1 MSVFPGEH
9 YRLLASIVKI
19 LQPELAVEVGTFTG
33 LSALAMLTTLPRHG
47 RLITYDLIPWNQIN
61 ESALR
66 PSDFAD
72 DRLEQRIGDLTERS
86 FFEGNREVLSAATL
100 FFLDGPKDGRFEPDL
115 TKLLRSLARD
125 RRALLVFDD
134 IRIWKMLSF
143 WRGLQMPKLD
153 LTSFGH
159 WEGTGLA
166 YLPAR
171 PGSNVAPSTMG
182 ELLTRRPQ

>member
-9 YRLLASIVKI
+9 YRLLASIVKM
-19 LQPELAVEVGTFTG
+19 LQPEQVVEVGTYTG
-33 LSALAMLTTLPRHG
+33 LSALAILTTLRTHG

-72 DRLEQRIGDLTERS
+72 DRLEQRIGDLTDRV
-86 FFEGNREVLSAATL
+86 FFDRNRDVLSAATL

-115 TKLLRSLARD
+115 TELLASLVRVQS
-125 RRALLVFDD
+125 ALIVFDD

-143 WRGLQMPKLD
+143 WRGLELPKLD

-159 WEGTGLA
+159 WLGTGLA
-166 YLPAR
+166 QLPGGSGGTNRLHRPAR
-171 PGSNVAPSTMG
+171 
-182 ELLTRRPQ
+182 